1 MLSIAKLRVG
11 QEAYHLSG
19 VAQSLDDY
27 YTGAGESVGQWLG
40 GGAARLDLTGDVRP
54 DDLRAVL
61 AGLAPGTGGLDPNGN
76 QLRTSARRVPGFDL
90 TFKLPKSAS
99 VLYAVSDDPRVQGAI
114 IDAGETAV
122 REALAWLEREAI
134 RANRG
139 SHNKAWLDKQHA
151 LDPNNT
157 TQWRPQRITTHGVVA
172 AGFRHR
178 TSRAGD
184 PLLHWH
190 VLVANL
196 VEGNDG
202 RWSAFA
208 HPEIYRSAKTA
219 GQIFQAVARRE
230 LTASLGVDW
239 VRGRHVQEVAG
250 VPSHLLEVFSKRRA
264 EIESW
269 LASNGRADT
278 PQAAQDATLATR
290 RGKPEREGERLDA
303 GWKREAIAEG
313 WGPDQAERLIVQA
326 TQTVAADPVG
336 EVWRLAAVG
345 FDESGDADHY
355 ERTVEPEE
363 WIADLLRRELTQTST
378 TFTRFELTE
387 AVAARIGTG
396 ATVATIDRVVAR
408 VLASDQVIAV
418 HEPDTPAP
426 RGRARYT
433 SRDMLAVEQRLL
445 AAFTATNTNQP
456 LTADIVESAI
466 ADRITIGVDQAAAV
480 RTLCAAT
487 GPLAVLVGPAGT
499 GKTFT
504 LDTVRDAY
512 ERAGYQV
519 YGAAPSARAAIEL
532 HTGANIPSRTL
543 HSLLAAWERG
553 HEQPTAETVVVIDE
567 AGMTDV
573 RLLERSINL
582 VRAAGGRVLL
592 VGDHHQLPEID
603 AGGGFS
609 AASERSTAVA
619 ELTVNRRQHAPW
631 EQDALAEL
639 RAGNITIAV
648 RAYLDHDRV
657 AVADDRQQMVE
668 TAIDRWQQARGDGR
682 HVVLLAGTNE
692 LVDVLNEAARR
703 QLVDQGELAAD
714 LDGHYGHRGYRI
726 GERIVLRRNS
736 DRARTLDAQQ
746 VTVANGQ
753 TGTVTGIGDG
763 ALSVILDNHNSII
776 TLDETYLAHG
786 GRVDHAYALTTTRAQ
801 GGTWEQAITV
811 GLDGLYR
818 EAAYVDLSRG
828 QHSNLLVITK
838 PEAEQYDLLARDP
851 LERHDQHGIPL
862 PTEEPGTIDDELVD
876 TFERSRAK
884 HLAHTIDPNV
894 TTVDALARRPLDQL
908 EARLNLCRHI
918 ERLANE
924 HIGVDATELRHA
936 IATATRTATHAAIG
950 HTIKALDRHNI
961 GTIIGLNDTAGEVLV
976 GFLSADGQCAERSLA
991 WQEVK
996 ILDPHATPRSLPD
1009 TARTRLAQ
1017 LNQAADATLATW
1029 TSYLA
1034 NNGIE
1039 PGEADNV
1046 QQAIRRVIERAT
1058 NTLIADQP
1066 QWLTTLVGYQPADPI
1081 GTQTWTTAVRDIATW
1096 QTRHH
1101 HDGDNVGVLP
1111 VPDDAASEA
1120 WEALNTRLVHTKAWL
1135 DHRDP
1140 PTVLWPH
1147 RRSHHELVARRT
1159 ELDQIFETAP
1169 ADQQPLIARLQR
1181 GDPQLLDDTAEV
1193 LKAALDNQHAR
1204 RHWILEHWPHIVE
1217 YAEVTNTLTNQLWGP
1232 DSTTILSNLVP
1243 ETGSALAAAVA
1254 ADEQWLPI
1262 AVGTLAPQWATK
1274 LEPDAA
1280 VQLRAIA
1287 DYRQRW
1293 SVTSTQPLGA
1303 TPATPDQLG
1312 EREHLRQ
1319 LLTHTPEVPVVR
1331 ADTSVSRGLD
1341 LQ

>member
-54 DDLRAVL
+54 DDLSAVL
-61 AGLAPGTGGLDPNGN
+61 AGLAPGSGGVDPNGN
-76 QLRTSARRVPGFDL
+76 QLQTSARRVPGFDL

-99 VLYAVSDDPRVQGAI
+99 VLYAVSDDPRVQGAVI
-114 IDAGETAV
+114 AAGETAV
-122 REALAWLEREAI
+122 REAVAWLEREAI

-139 SHNKAWLDKQHA
+139 SHNKVWLDKQQA
-151 LDPNNT
+151 VDPTNS
-157 TQWRPQRITTHGVVA
+157 TQWRPQRITTRGVVA

-239 VRGRHVQEVAG
+239 VRGRHVQEIAG
-250 VPSHLLEVFSKRRA
+250 VPSQLLEVFSKRRA

-278 PQAAQDATLATR
+278 PQSAQQATLATR
-290 RGKPEREGERLDA
+290 RGKPEREGERLDV

-313 WGPDQAERLIVQA
+313 WGPDQAEHLIAEA
-326 TQTVAADPVG
+326 TKSVSVDPVS
-336 EVWRLAAVG
+336 EVWRLSAVN
-345 FDESGDADHY
+345 FDEAGGVDQY
-355 ERTVEPEE
+355 ERTVDPEE
-363 WIADLLRRELTQTST
+363 WIADLLRRELTQAST

-408 VLASDQVIAV
+408 VLASDQLIAV
-418 HEPDTPAP
+418 HEPTTPAP

-445 AAFTATNTNQP
+445 GAFTTTDSNRPVPAE
-456 LTADIVESAI
+456 IVESAI
-466 ADRITIGVDQAAAV
+466 ADRVTIGFDQAAAV
-480 RTLCAAT
+480 RALCATT

-519 YGAAPSARAAIEL
+519 IGAAPSARAAIEL
-532 HTGANIPSRTL
+532 HSGANIPSRTL
-543 HSLLAAWERG
+543 HSLLAAWECG
-553 HEQPTAETVVVIDE
+553 HEQPTSSTVVVIDE

-573 RLLERSINL
+573 RLLERSINH
-582 VRAAGGRVLL
+582 VRRAGGRVLL

-603 AGGGFS
+603 AGGGF
-609 AASERSTAVA
+609 AAATKHTATVA
-619 ELTVNRRQHAPW
+619 ELTVNRRQHEPW

-639 RAGNITIAV
+639 RAGNINIAV
-648 RAYLDHDRV
+648 RAYLEHDRV
-657 AVADDRQQMVE
+657 AVADNRQEMVD
-668 TAIDRWQQARGDGR
+668 TAIDRWSRARIDGR

-692 LVDVLNEAARR
+692 LVDVLNVAARR
-703 QLVDQGELAAD
+703 QLVDSGELAAG
-714 LDGHYGHRGYRI
+714 LDGHYGHRGYRV

-753 TGTVTGIGDG
+753 TGTVTGISNG
-763 ALSVILDNHNSII
+763 ALSVILDSYNSII
-776 TLDETYLAHG
+776 TLDDTYIAHG

-828 QHSNLLVITK
+828 QHSNLLVITR
-838 PEAEQYDLLARDP
+838 PEAERIDLLARDP

-862 PTEEPGTIDDELVD
+862 PTEEPGAVDDELID
-876 TFERSRAK
+876 ALQRSGAK
-884 HLAHTIDPNV
+884 HLAHTIDPHIA
-894 TTVDALARRPLDQL
+894 TVNALAQRPLDQL
-908 EARLNLCRHI
+908 ETRLTQCRRV

-924 HIGVDATELRHA
+924 QIGVEATELLHS
-936 IATATRTATHAAIG
+936 IATASHTANHAAIG
-950 HTIKALDRHNI
+950 QTVKALDRHNI
-961 GTIIGLNDTAGEVLV
+961 GTIIGLNDAAGELLV
-976 GFLSADGQCAERSLA
+976 GFLSADGKCAERSLA
-991 WQEVK
+991 WQEVE
-996 ILDPHATPRSLPD
+996 IVDSHASARPLPD
-1009 TARTRLAQ
+1009 AARMRLTQ
-1017 LNQAADATLATW
+1017 LTQVAGATLSSW
-1029 TSYLA
+1029 TEYLA
-1034 NNGIE
+1034 DNGVA
-1039 PGEADNV
+1039 PGEAANV
-1046 QQAIRRVIERAT
+1046 QRAIRRVIERET
-1058 NTLIADQP
+1058 NALIADQP
-1066 QWLTTLVGYQPADPI
+1066 QWLTTIVGYQPADPI
-1081 GTQTWTTAVRDIATW
+1081 GTQTWTNSVRDIATW
-1096 QTRHH
+1096 RTRHQLT
-1101 HDGDNVGVLP
+1101 DADAVIPPSLGDT
-1111 VPDDAASEA
+1111 AREA
-1120 WEALNTRLVHTKAWL
+1120 WEALSTRLIHIKAWL

-1140 PTVLWPH
+1140 PAVLWPH
-1147 RRSHHELVARRT
+1147 RRSHHELVVRRT
-1159 ELDQIFETAP
+1159 ELDQIFDTAP
-1169 ADQQPLIARLQR
+1169 TDQQHLITRLRR
-1181 GDPQLLDDTAEV
+1181 GEPQLLNDTAE
-1193 LKAALDNQHAR
+1193 LLTAALDNQHLR
-1204 RHWILEHWPHIVE
+1204 RQWILEHWPHIVE
-1217 YAEVTNTLTNQLWGP
+1217 YTEITNTLTNQLWGP
-1232 DSTTILSNLVP
+1232 NTATIIADLSPVP
-1243 ETGSALAAAVA
+1243 GSALAEAVA
-1254 ADEQWLPI
+1254 SDAQWLTV
-1262 AVGTLAPQWATK
+1262 AVGGLAPQWATE
-1274 LEPDAA
+1274 LEPQA
-1280 VQLRAIA
+1280 VAQLHAIA
-1287 DYRQRW
+1287 EYRQRW
-1293 SVTSTQPLGA
+1293 SVCGRQPLDSA
-1303 TPATPDQLG
+1303 RAAPDQLAES
-1312 EREHLRQ
+1312 ERLRQ
-1319 LLTHTPEVPVVR
+1319 LFSAAPETSVVR
-1331 ADTSVSRGLD
+1331 HNASVTGGLE